1 MNFQKF
7 TYPNSPYIKIL
18 RETDFS
24 LETRD
29 KICLYD
35 DSYVNIVLIYNES
48 PDSERILNVI
58 QNVAG
63 SIPGVS
69 FSVCNIQEVQ
79 QVANV
84 FLEITTMKFHPLREF
99 TLRPFPFVLVYKR
112 GFPVNFYD
120 GPADTDIF
128 RRFCE
133 RALKDEDFHITNKT
147 LNEQI
152 KYQMWSEYKSKNPMA
167 FSTLGRS
174 QRIVK
179 KPYIPAVPS
188 KQISEL
194 DE

>member
-1 MNFQKF
+1 MSFQKF
-7 TYPNSPYIKIL
+7 TYPNSSYIKIL

-35 DSYVNIVLIYNES
+35 DSYVNIVLFYNES

-63 SIPGVS
+63 RIPGVS
-69 FSVCNIQEVQ
+69 FSVCNIQDVR
-79 QVANV
+79 QVGDV
-84 FLEITTMKFHPLREF
+84 FIEITSLKFHPLREF

-120 GPADTDIF
+120 GPADIDIF
-128 RRFCE
+128 RKFCE
-133 RALKDEDFHITNKT
+133 KVLKDEDFHITNKT

-152 KYQMWSEYKSKNPMA
+152 KYQMWSEYKSKNPIS
-167 FSTLGRS
+167 FSNPQKIKQIT
-174 QRIVK
+174 
-179 KPYIPAVPS
+179 KPYIPAIPYN
-188 KQISEL
+188 QISKLE
-194 DE
+194 E